1 MSTGHPG
8 PRTTGYAVE
17 TSGKLWSVYLAES
30 ERHDKA
36 LAESWKAD
44 MDGLLIF
51 VSVSQRATQMPVHS
65 LLAQN
70 QAGLFSAVVTA
81 FLVGSLQQM
90 TQSNQTQGTTPTS
103 TSTSANSSS
112 LLRANAL

>member
-1 MSTGHPG
+1 MVGSVDVEAAKDHGAEAPNGTSHHIPVPAPTYHSPALFASTGPPS
-8 PRTTGYAVE
+8 PRSTGYAVE

-51 VSVSQRATQMPVHS
+51 VS
-65 LLAQN
+65 
-70 QAGLFSAVVTA
+70 
-81 FLVGSLQQM
+81 
-90 TQSNQTQGTTPTS
+90 
-103 TSTSANSSS
+103 
-112 LLRANAL
+112 

>member
-1 MSTGHPG
+1 MVGSVDVEAAKDRAEAPKGTSHRISCPTYHSPAFFASTGYSS
-8 PRTTGYAVE
+8 PRSTGYAVE

-51 VSVSQRATQMPVHS
+51 VSQPVSHVAMPMHDLLYYNRRLVFS
-65 LLAQN
+65 L
-70 QAGLFSAVVTA
+70 
-81 FLVGSLQQM
+81 
-90 TQSNQTQGTTPTS
+90 PW
-103 TSTSANSSS
+103 
-112 LLRANAL
+112 

>member
-1 MSTGHPG
+1 MVRSVDVEAAKDRTEAPNGIFHSIPCPTHHSPAFFASTGPPI
-8 PRTTGYAVE
+8 PRSTGYAVE

-51 VSVSQRATQMPVHS
+51 VSQPASPNAMPMH
-65 LLAQN
+65 A
-70 QAGLFSAVVTA
+70 
-81 FLVGSLQQM
+81 
-90 TQSNQTQGTTPTS
+90 
-103 TSTSANSSS
+103 
-112 LLRANAL
+112 